1 MTGVSALAGTDL
13 VLGYQRTTVV
23 HGVSV
28 ELDAGVVT
36 ALIGPNG
43 SGKST
48 VLRSLARLHH
58 IDSGGVSVADD
69 DAALLSAKQFARRV
83 TLLSQSR
90 PHPSGLEVR
99 DVAAV
104 GTVAFVGLVAPH
116 MARALVGGRHVRVV
130 PIAILLGAV
139 LLGVADV
146 IGRTVIA
153 PAQLPA
159 GLCVAIIGAPYFVY
173 LLARSRA

>member
-1 MTGVSALAGTDL
+1 MAMTATARTASATDALQGHDL

-28 ELDAGVVT
+28 SLRAGVVT

-48 VLRSLARLHH
+48 VLRSLARLHPVE
-58 IDSGGVSVADD
+58 SGSVRVGED
-69 DAALLSAKQFARRV
+69 DAAPLSAKEFARRV

-99 DVAAV
+99 DV
-104 GTVAFVGLVAPH
+104 VAF
-116 MARALVGGRHVRVV
+116 GRHPAPR
-130 PIAILLGAV
+130 PV
-139 LLGVADV
+139 L
-146 IGRTVIA
+146 
-153 PAQLPA
+153 
-159 GLCVAIIGAPYFVY
+159 
-173 LLARSRA
+173 RSRRPTGQRSTRP